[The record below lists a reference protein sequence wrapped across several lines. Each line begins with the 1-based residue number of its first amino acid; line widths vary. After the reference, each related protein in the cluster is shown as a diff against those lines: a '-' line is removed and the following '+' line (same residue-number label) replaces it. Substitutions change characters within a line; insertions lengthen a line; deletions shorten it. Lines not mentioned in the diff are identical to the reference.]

1 MSELDRQRQEVEE
14 VMNIKPYV
22 ETDLEY
28 AKRVSKEEVMNNQ
41 TPVYVDIDEE
51 TGTMIIVDNEEIKI
65 PVYFTIDDETGIT
78 HYDTDSMRDEFEQA
92 IKQLEANEQAE
103 LDGWNEKQQDYAMD
117 NMTCDIAEEVY
128 ENM

>member
-1 MSELDRQRQEVEE
+1 MGKFKEIDRQRQEVEE

-28 AKRVSKEEVMNNQ
+28 AKRVSKEEVMNEQ
-41 TPVYVDIDEE
+41 EVIT
-51 TGTMIIVDNEEIKI
+51 I
-65 PVYFTIDDETGIT
+65 PIYYSIDDETGIR
-78 HYDTDSMRDEFEQA
+78 HYDTDSIRNEFEQA

-103 LDGWNEKQQDYAMD
+103 LDGWNDRMRDYAMD
-117 NMTCDIAEEVY
+117 NMTCDMAEEVY